1 MKMTGQLRFDGQVAL
16 VTGGASGIG
25 KAIVMAL
32 AERGAKVVVNGNFRP
47 SGVGPEAEVASEIRD
62 LGGDAIGFNA
72 SVRDDEAVRAMVAK
86 AVDHYGRLD
95 IVVNNAGT
103 TSTEHLVQDAP
114 SEKFDE
120 QIDVHVK
127 GSLRVTRAAWPHLIA
142 SGAGR
147 ILNTGSGTAL
157 GGPGPNGY
165 DGAYPVAKAALY
177 GVTRQMAGEGEKVG
191 IKANLIMPWA
201 ESPMTIG
208 ALTGT
213 PLGTWISEK
222 AGAEKMAAS
231 VLFLLHRECPANGQF
246 ISSCGGRV
254 ARIFFGQAPGYFNPD
269 LTPED
274 VRDNWQAIFGE
285 VDGDRI
291 VGAVEVRSME
301 HEFAVL
307 QTHLGAVGA

>member
-1 MKMTGQLRFDGQVAL
+1 MTEQLRFDGKVAL

-25 KAIVMAL
+25 KAIADAL
-32 AERGAKVVVNGNFRP
+32 ADRGACVVVNGNYRP
-47 SGVGPEAEVASEIRD
+47 SGHGPEVEVAQAICDR
-62 LGGDAIGFNA
+62 GGDAIGINA
-72 SVRDDEAVRAMVAK
+72 SVRDDDAVRAMVDRTIA
-86 AVDHYGRLD
+86 HYGRLD

-103 TSTEHLVQDAP
+103 TSVHHLVQDAP
-114 SEKFDE
+114 GEKFDE

-127 GSLRVTRAAWPHLIA
+127 GSLRVARAAWPHLIA

-157 GGPGPNGY
+157 GGPGPHGY
-165 DGAYPVAKAALY
+165 DGAYPVAKAALF
-177 GVTRQMAGEGEKVG
+177 GVTRQMAGEGAPLG

-201 ESPMTIG
+201 ESPMTRD

-213 PLGTWISEK
+213 PLGAWISDK
-222 AGAEKMAAS
+222 AGAEKLAAS
-231 VLFLLHRECPANGQF
+231 VLYLLHGDCPATGQF

-274 VRDNWQAIFGE
+274 VRDHWEEIFGG

-291 VGAVEVRSME
+291 RGAVEIRSME

-307 QTHLGAVGA
+307 QGFLGAVEA

>member
-1 MKMTGQLRFDGQVAL
+1 MTDPLRFDGQVAL
-16 VTGGASGIG
+16 VTGGGSGIG
-25 KAIVMAL
+25 KAICMAL
-32 AERGAKVVVNGNFRP
+32 ADRGARVVVNGNFRP
-47 SGVGPEAEVASEIRD
+47 SGVGPEAEVAAEINDR
-62 LGGDAIGFNA
+62 GGEAIGINA
-72 SVRDDEAVRAMVAK
+72 SVTDDVAVRAMVDR
-86 AVDHYGRLD
+86 AVGHYGRLD

-103 TSTEHLVQDAP
+103 TSVGHLVQDAP
-114 SEKFDE
+114 GPKFDE
-120 QIDVHVK
+120 QIDIHVK
-127 GSLRVTRAAWPHLIA
+127 GSLRVVRATWPHLIA

-157 GGPGPNGY
+157 GGPGPHGY

-201 ESPMTIG
+201 ESPMTAS

-213 PLGTWISEK
+213 PLGSWISEK
-222 AGAEKMAAS
+222 AGAEKVAAS
-231 VLFLLHRECPANGQF
+231 LLFLLHRDCPANGQF

-254 ARIFFGQAPGYFNPD
+254 ARIFFGQAPGYFNPE

-274 VRDNWQAIFGE
+274 VRDHWAEIFGQ

-291 VGAVEVRSME
+291 VDAIEVRSME
-301 HEFAVL
+301 HEFGLL
-307 QTHLGAVGA
+307 QQFHGPVTA